1 MKKGDRLEL
10 SVLDVNNV
18 GCGVCRHDGK
28 VVFVK
33 GAVTGDRIVATV
45 IKDNKSFAVAK
56 LDEVCE
62 SSPMRATEKF
72 CEAAL
77 SCGGCVYRHVT
88 YEHEKQIKYNHVRS
102 AFDKAGL
109 PEVRV
114 LEVLCAKDK
123 TRVLEVLCAKDKTR
137 GYRNKA
143 QFPVANTKAG
153 MRSGFYA
160 SKTHNIVPVDVC
172 SIQHPSFAPITRAV
186 CELCDKYG
194 IRAYDEMTHN
204 GLLRHIYLRVGE
216 RTGQIMLCLVIN
228 GRSLPY
234 ADQIVS
240 ELAERFPDV
249 VSIIINENT
258 ENTNVVLGKRF
269 YTLLGQSYIEDELC
283 GLRFRISPESFYQV
297 NREGAELLYGL
308 ARERAQLDGTQL
320 LADLYCGTG
329 TIGLSM
335 AKDAKR
341 LIGIEI
347 VAGAVEC
354 AEQNASFNG
363 ILNASFVCGDAGDP
377 KTILTACGGTR
388 PDVVV
393 IDPPRKGSTRELIVC
408 LSDLCVP
415 RVVYVSCDATTLARD
430 CAWFK
435 DAGYD
440 IGDVQPVDMFPRTG
454 HVESVVC
461 LTRK

>member
-1 MKKGDRLEL
+1 MEL
-10 SVLDVNNV
+10 CVIDINNL

-33 GAVTGDRIVATV
+33 GAVTGDTVSATV

-56 LDEVCE
+56 LDDILVP
-62 SSPMRATEKF
+62 SPMRATEQF
-72 CEAAL
+72 CSAAL
-77 SCGGCVYRHVT
+77 SCGGCVYRHIT

-109 PEVRV
+109 SDVRV
-114 LEVLCAKDK
+114 LDVLCAGK
-123 TRVLEVLCAKDKTR
+123 TA

-143 QFPVANTKAG
+143 QYPVAHTKSG

-160 SKTHNIVPVDVC
+160 SKTHNIVPADVC

-186 CELCDKYG
+186 CELCDRFG
-194 IRAYDEMTHN
+194 ISAYDEISGK
-204 GLLRHIYLRVGE
+204 GLLRHIYLRIGE

-228 GRSLPY
+228 GKRLPCE
-234 ADQIVS
+234 DEIVGALK
-240 ELAERFPDV
+240 EQFPNI

-258 ENTNVVLGKRF
+258 ENTNVVLGKSFRV
-269 YTLLGQSYIEDELC
+269 LWGQSYIEDELC

-308 ARERAQLDGTQL
+308 AKELAGLDGTQL

-335 AKDAKR
+335 AHAAKG

-354 AEQNASFNG
+354 AEQNALFNG
-363 ILNASFVCGDAGDP
+363 ITNASFSCGDAGNP
-377 KTILTACGGTR
+377 QTILDAAGGTR
-388 PDVVV
+388 PDVVI
-393 IDPPRKGSTRELIVC
+393 IDPPRKGSTRELISC
-408 LSDLCVP
+408 LAELGVP

-430 CAWFK
+430 CAWFR

-440 IGDVQPVDMFPRTG
+440 IGDVRPVDMFPRTG
-454 HVESVVC
+454 HVESVVR
-461 LTRK
+461 LTRREK